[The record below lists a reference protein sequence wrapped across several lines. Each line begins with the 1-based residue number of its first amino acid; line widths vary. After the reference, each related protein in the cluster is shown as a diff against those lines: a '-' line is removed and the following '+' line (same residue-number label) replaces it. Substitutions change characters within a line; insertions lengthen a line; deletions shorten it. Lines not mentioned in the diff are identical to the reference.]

1 MRKITVT
8 IATASFLFACQALS
22 KIAEGVPQ
30 AAAVAVAEKKP
41 GGFPARRAEPAR
53 TAAHARTE
61 GDASAVSTDGASSV
75 PQPTPAQ
82 QDPGPV
88 CCCRF
93 FAQGW
98 QHAWRGQSAC
108 DSAGGTCVAPD
119 HCR

>member
-1 MRKITVT
+1 MRKLTVT
-8 IATASFLFACQALS
+8 IATASFLFACQALTN
-22 KIAEGVPQ
+22 IAEGVPH
-30 AAAVAVAEKKP
+30 AAATAVAMKKP
-41 GGFPARRAEPAR
+41 AGFSVRRAEPAH
-53 TAAHARTE
+53 TAAHARTL
-61 GDASAVSTDGASSV
+61 DAAQSSVDGASSA
-75 PQPTPAQ
+75 PRPTPAQ

-98 QHAWRGQSAC
+98 QHGWRGQSAC